1 MAEYQLAGD
10 VRTTRGRKNR
20 KLRKDGYVPAIIYG
34 PANEPISAKFVYREL
49 EVTLMNA
56 GGTNLIDLTIDG
68 ETYPSLARDVQRDV
82 VRGDI
87 LHVDF
92 FAVDETKK
100 IRVEVPVVM
109 EGRSPVVASREGI
122 LITGPNTLTLEVF
135 PTDIRNRIMI
145 DLSQLTEMGQEILVR
160 DLQFGENVTV
170 INDPTEMIA
179 KIVQPAAARALEEL
193 EALEAEGEEGELEE
207 GEEVE
212 GEGEET
218 EETEE

>member
-1 MAEYQLAGD
+1 MAEFQLNGD

-20 KLRKDGYVPAIIYG
+20 QLRRDGFVPAIIYG
-34 PANEPISAKFVYREL
+34 PANDPISAKFPYREI

-56 GGTNLIDLTIDG
+56 GGTNLIDLIVDG
-68 ETYPSLARDVQRDV
+68 NTYPSLARDVQRDV

-92 FAVDETKK
+92 FAVDENKK

-109 EGRSPVVASREGI
+109 EGRSPVVAAREGI

-135 PTDIRNRIMI
+135 PTDIRNRILI
-145 DLSQLTEMGQEILVR
+145 DLTQLTEMGQEILVR

-179 KIVQPAAARALEEL
+179 KIVQPAAARAEQEL
-193 EALEAEGEEGELEE
+193 ELAAEGEEGELAEGEE
-207 GEEVE
+207 GEEAE
-212 GEGEET
+212 EET
-218 EETEE
+218 EE